1 MKVSPWVRKDQ
12 ELKGESIHVEDDE
25 GSRKRQEFRVRRERV
40 KMTERIPGGAGGS
53 RRMKEFKVK
62 REV

>member
-1 MKVSPWVRKDQ
+1 MKAFMSKTTKGQ
-12 ELKGESIHVEDDE
+12 ERDKNSGCGE
-25 GSRKRQEFRVRRERV
+25 RERV